1 MAAVELAD
9 TKTHLRVDY
18 AEDDSYIN
26 GLISAAVNYVSELGV
41 TIVEPAQPAVR
52 HAILLLVGHW
62 YAYREAAAEK
72 PPQAIAFGV
81 DALTAPF
88 REVSF

>member
-1 MAAVELAD
+1 MAAVTLAEV
-9 TKTHLRVDY
+9 KAHVRVDY
-18 AEDDSYIN
+18 DSDDAYLTGLTNSAESYV
-26 GLISAAVNYVSELGV
+26 AAIGV
-41 TIVEPAQPAVR
+41 TVAEPAQPAVK

-81 DALTAPF
+81 NALVQPF

>member
-1 MAAVELAD
+1 MAAVTLAES
-9 TKTHLRVDY
+9 KTHLRVDF
-18 AEDDSYIN
+18 AEDDSYIA
-26 GLISAAVNYVSELGV
+26 GLISAAESYVSEIGV
-41 TIVEPAQPAVR
+41 TIASPAQPAVK

-62 YAYREAAAEK
+62 YSYREAAAEK

-81 DALTAPF
+81 DSLTAPF